1 MLGFK
6 KIRSRVM
13 IGIGMLSQSALPLLE
28 EVSARMI

>member
-6 KIRSRVM
+6 KNKITVM

-28 EVSARMI
+28 GINARMT